1 MVLLSVFTTK
11 TYLANLEYILQLK
24 LTMRETVT
32 ENPGGKKKSD
42 LKYVYIIFLQG
53 IYSSV
58 LEMNLSNVFYSPQ
71 ASQAVRVNS

>member
-1 MVLLSVFTTK
+1 
-11 TYLANLEYILQLK
+11 
-24 LTMRETVT
+24 MRETVT

-71 ASQAVRVNS
+71 ASQAVRVNSWAHKVLGALWVEGRIEL